1 MGFFT
6 HLFYPWGFIVQIAA
20 LVHFFRRRADMFWLW
35 IILIGGFVG
44 AAAYI
49 LIEVL
54 PDAALIRQVFQSH
67 GRKTRI
73 AVVEAALVDNP
84 SVANLEELGELYWDE
99 KNYAKAWDAFSRAIA
114 THADAARTFYRAGVC
129 ALMLGDPSAA
139 IPDLEYALRTEPKL
153 DFYRPGMFL
162 AQAYAA
168 VGRNAE
174 AEEVFATAMQF
185 TSTPEMLY
193 SYAAFLKS
201 QNRKEEAREWALRLA
216 EKKRTAPRFV
226 QRVERPW
233 FNKGKALLKELS
245 AP

>member
-6 HLFYPWGFIVQIAA
+6 HLFYPWGFIVQIVA

-49 LIEVL
+49 LVEVL
-54 PDAALIRQVFQSH
+54 PDASLIRQAFQSH

-114 THADAARTFYRAGVC
+114 TNADAARTFYRAGAC
-129 ALMLGDPSAA
+129 ALLLGDANAA

-168 VGRNAE
+168 VARNAE
-174 AEEVFATAMQF
+174 AATVFAGAMEHS
-185 TSTPEMLY
+185 STPEMLY

-201 QNRKEEAREWALRLA
+201 QNRKDEAREWALRLA

-233 FNKGKALLKELS
+233 FLKGKALLKELS
-245 AP
+245 TP